1 MLVATKEKN
10 KTAENKYYGGD
21 WLVILDGGT
30 GVNPLRR
37 LLLNKD
43 LKGGEGAI
51 HMST

>member
-10 KTAENKYYGGD
+10 KTAEKKYYGGD
-21 WLVILDGGT
+21 WLVMGEL
-30 GVNPLRR
+30 GVNPLRK

>member
-10 KTAENKYYGGD
+10 KTAEKYYGGD
-21 WLVILDGGT
+21 WLVILDEGT

-43 LKGGEGAI
+43 LKGGERAI